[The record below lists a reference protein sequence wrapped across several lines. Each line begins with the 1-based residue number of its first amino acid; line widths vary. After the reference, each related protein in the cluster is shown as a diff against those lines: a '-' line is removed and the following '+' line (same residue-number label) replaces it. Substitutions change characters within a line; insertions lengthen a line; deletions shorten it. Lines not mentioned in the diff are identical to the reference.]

1 MWDKD
6 DPIAWPVQPLMKQ
19 EPDEQIVEDVYTD
32 VSDATKSAHD
42 AYWTSEKVHKVV
54 AEKW

>member
-19 EPDEQIVEDVYTD
+19 GSNDRIVEDVYTD
-32 VSDATKSAHD
+32 VSDQTKSAHD
-42 AYWTSEKVHKVV
+42 AHWTSEKVHKVV